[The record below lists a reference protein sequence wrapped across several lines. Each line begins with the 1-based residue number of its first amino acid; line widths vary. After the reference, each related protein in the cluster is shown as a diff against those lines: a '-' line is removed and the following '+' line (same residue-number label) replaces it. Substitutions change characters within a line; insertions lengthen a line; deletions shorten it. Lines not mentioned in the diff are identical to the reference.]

1 MGRTK
6 KEREKKMS
14 NAEIISEITRSVL
27 MVALILISAYFIPWL
42 KNYIGEDKY
51 ETIIEFA
58 EIVVRS
64 AEKMYTVE
72 EWAQK
77 KAYAV
82 NMVSNK
88 AKQMGVD
95 INEKEINAIIEGA
108 VQAVKG

>member
-1 MGRTK
+1 
-6 KEREKKMS
+6 MS
-14 NAEIISEITRSVL
+14 SDMITEITRAIVSVI
-27 MVALILISAYFIPWL
+27 LILISAYVIPWL
-42 KNYIGEDKY
+42 KNKVGEDKY
-51 ETIIEFA
+51 ATIIEYA

-82 NMVSNK
+82 NMLSNK
-88 AKQMGVD
+88 AKELGID

>member
-1 MGRTK
+1 MNPELITELTK
-6 KEREKKMS
+6 
-14 NAEIISEITRSVL
+14 AIATV
-27 MVALILISAYFIPWL
+27 ILIILSAYVIPWL
-42 KNYIGEDKY
+42 KSKIGDDKY
-51 ETIIEFA
+51 LTIVEFA

-64 AEKMYTVE
+64 AEKIYTTE

-82 NMVSNK
+82 NMVEKK
-88 AKQMGVD
+88 AQEIGLN